1 MRRDRPNLRVLTALA
16 LAVGTLAAWQI
27 EQKNPAQTKPILS
40 AEARGDIFM
49 ARKMYREAIEAY
61 REGPS
66 DSAVMLNKIGIAYHQ
81 MVQIDPAR
89 KHYEMSIKANPRYA
103 EAINNL
109 GTIHYAKKSYR
120 RAVGLYNRAL
130 KITPESASIYSNL
143 GTAQFGRKKYKEA
156 SEAYQKALSL
166 DPEVFEHRGAYGT
179 MLQERSVHEKAKF
192 HYYLAKT
199 YAKAGRNDRA
209 LLYLRMSLEEG
220 FREKQ
225 KLMEEPEFAALRE
238 TPEFKELLATEQ
250 RVL

>member
-1 MRRDRPNLRVLTALA
+1 MKYRPVRFCRPLLLLAFACIAASQPPPAGPAEPKPVLT
-16 LAVGTLAAWQI
+16 
-27 EQKNPAQTKPILS
+27 
-40 AEARGDIFM
+40 AEARGDIYM

-61 REGPS
+61 REAPS
-66 DSAVMLNKIGIAYHQ
+66 ESAVILNKIGIAYHQ
-81 MVQIDPAR
+81 MVELSQAR
-89 KHYEMSIKANPRYA
+89 KHYERAIKANPKYA
-103 EAINNL
+103 EAVNNL
-109 GTIHYAKKSYR
+109 GTIYYAKRSYR
-120 RAVGLYNRAL
+120 RAVSLYNRAL

-166 DPEVFEHRGAYGT
+166 DPEVFEHRNAYGT
-179 MLQERSVHEKAKF
+179 MLQERSVQEKAKF

-225 KLMEEPEFAALRE
+225 KLMDEPEFSALRE
-238 TPEFKELLATEQ
+238 MPEFKELLATEQ